1 MLGLFLIYYLGK
13 SFYTLAE
20 EYEKS
25 RWGYAVLGVVSYY
38 GGTMIAGI
46 LLFIVVEGFSDGNVE
61 DISDIV
67 LNIIALPFGILGAY
81 LMYKFLEKRFKG
93 ETVSIISDST
103 ILDDEM
109 L

>member
-20 EYEKS
+20 GYEKS

-38 GGTMIAGI
+38 AGTMIAAILAMILIELFYTGGI
-46 LLFIVVEGFSDGNVE
+46 EAFNELLLNV
-61 DISDIV
+61 
-67 LNIIALPFGILGAY
+67 IALPFGILSAY

-93 ETVSIISDST
+93 ETVSVISDST